1 MNDNVRKVFDIL
13 GVEPYEKFKIKDRR
27 FQVLGAKEYI
37 YHIDEDLYIREN
49 GEGGEGIICSD
60 KSLCNLLN
68 GRSKIVKLPKKKKL
82 RDITEEEFKKWKQKN
97 CHIATLECE
106 DCIFNNVCCS
116 DIRCWVNHKDLFS
129 DKFLDQEI
137 EVEE

>member
-13 GVEPYEKFKIKDRR
+13 GVEPYEKFKIKDTR
-27 FQVLGAKEYI
+27 FQVLGAEEHI
-37 YHIDEDLYIREN
+37 YCIDVDLYIREDD
-49 GEGGEGIICSD
+49 EGIICSD

-68 GRSKIVKLPKKKKL
+68 GRSKIVKLSKKKKL
-82 RDITEEEFKKWKQKN
+82 RDITEEEYKKWIRKN
-97 CHIATLECE
+97 CHTIILKCE

-116 DIRCWVNHKDLFS
+116 DKRAWINHKDLFS